1 MNHSARSLSQT
12 TLPALAQRFRRPIES
27 VHAPTYGL
35 PVDFLAL
42 LLRRCLGAGFPPAAH
57 ARALYAQV
65 RAAVLDEGTAR
76 TVVLAHNAGAVAV
89 SQVLHQLY
97 ADLSTDRMTKL
108 EVYTFGAAAADFS
121 MPLSGIRSRS
131 RGSDHKKQ
139 KPKRK
144 AGGSVGSSGQHPSS
158 YHRQEQQE
166 QHHQVH
172 APDLAATRR
181 GPHVEHFAFRN
192 DPFAR
197 MGVLRSVHED
207 LEGRFCGSVFEL
219 DCPGAAHHGLPRQER
234 LRQTKSSQ
242 QVMVSLSD
250 YMTCLFPEDARQV
263 HGGGGPSPTSSPA
276 AASKCHSAASSISST
291 GTMASSSRS
300 QRHRKRHHQQTG
312 EMLEDDQQ
320 SRSRRRNN
328 DSDDHHGSSILDTW
342 MLVDRDLAEKREFAA
357 LAQHSASVRSKGG
370 KKRLSWTG
378 LGATVGAPAN
388 QGNMDGV
395 AGLEMSRKG
404 CRDCQGHRG
413 RDVSQLAR
421 YYFLGAWSDTAG
433 DMDQVGVGEEEEKYA
448 EEVKRHGG
456 QEVQEMVLEDVISLI
471 KIAAAQAP
479 VVQVLEEGGTR

>member
-97 ADLSTDRMTKL
+97 ADLSADRMTKL

-131 RGSDHKKQ
+131 DKKQ

-144 AGGSVGSSGQHPSS
+144 AGGSVGSSEQHPSS
-158 YHRQEQQE
+158 HHGRQQQ
-166 QHHQVH
+166 QQQHQVH

-197 MGVLRSVHED
+197 MGVLCSVHED

-219 DCPGAAHHGLPRQER
+219 DCPGAAHHGLPRQEQR
-234 LRQTKSSQ
+234 LRQTKSSR
-242 QVMVSLSD
+242 QVMISLSD
-250 YMTCLFPEDARQV
+250 YMTCLFPED
-263 HGGGGPSPTSSPA
+263 
-276 AASKCHSAASSISST
+276 
-291 GTMASSSRS
+291 
-300 QRHRKRHHQQTG
+300 
-312 EMLEDDQQ
+312 
-320 SRSRRRNN
+320 
-328 DSDDHHGSSILDTW
+328 DHHGSSILDTR

-395 AGLEMSRKG
+395 AGLEMARKG

-421 YYFLGAWSDTAG
+421 NYFLGAWPETAVEG
-433 DMDQVGVGEEEEKYA
+433 TDQVGGGEEEEEEKYA
-448 EEVKRHGG
+448 EEVERHGG
-456 QEVQEMVLEDVISLI
+456 QEVQEMVLEDVILLI
-471 KIAAAQAP
+471 KIAEAQAP
-479 VVQVLEEGGTR
+479 VV